1 MSPETT
7 RQKGEAMTSL
17 FDPLLSLIDNAVSTG
32 GRCVGPSAEAS
43 AADTLTVNEA
53 AIVLNCSISFV
64 YKLMDQG
71 QVAFERRGRRKL
83 PVTASVKEYRQ
94 RNLVPVQKP
103 LEPTSPK
110 RRKEPYRCKYL

>member
-1 MSPETT
+1 
-7 RQKGEAMTSL
+7 MTSQL
-17 FDPLLSLIDNAVSTG
+17 DPLLSLIDNAVSVG
-32 GRCVGPSAEAS
+32 GRCARWSSEEP

-53 AIVLNCSISFV
+53 AAVLNCSISFV

-83 PVTASVKEYRQ
+83 PVAASVSEYRQ
-94 RNLVPVQKP
+94 RNLVPAEKP
-103 LEPTSPK
+103 PQPAGPK